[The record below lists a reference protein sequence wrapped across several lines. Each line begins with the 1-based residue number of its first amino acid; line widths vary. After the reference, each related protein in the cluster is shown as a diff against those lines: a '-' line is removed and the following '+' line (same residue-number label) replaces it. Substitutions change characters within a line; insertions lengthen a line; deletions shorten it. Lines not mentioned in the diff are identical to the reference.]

1 MVFLEISRMPP
12 IEVFGKDTKAIELL
26 KKLVGFDTTSYNS
39 NLNLI
44 NFIKSYLASYN
55 IESTLIYDESGKKAN
70 LFATIGRKDVG
81 GVMLSGHTDVV
92 PVEGQ
97 EWNSNP
103 FFLTESDGNLYGRGS
118 ADMKGFIALVL
129 SRIPE
134 MVSIELTQPIH
145 LAFSYDEE
153 IGCVGVQR
161 MLDLLEHQPI
171 KPICCII
178 GEPTSMEVVIGHKG
192 KHASRVKVKGHA
204 CHSGQAPFG
213 VNAVDFASE
222 LIVYIRKLAREKV
235 QDGPF
240 DMDYEVPHSTLHTGV
255 VKGGTALNIVPN
267 FCQFDFEIRHLYEED
282 PQHLLD
288 KIETYA
294 KENLESEMHLI
305 DSEAGFSFET
315 LATYPGLLT
324 DPGIDFVAYVK
335 ELLES
340 GAHSKVIFGTEGGLF
355 QKRLGIPT
363 LVCGPG
369 NIDQAHKAN
378 EFISLKQLQKGGSF
392 LDRLIISL
400 SVS

>member
-1 MVFLEISRMPP
+1 MPP
-12 IEVFGKDTKAIELL
+12 IEVLGKDTKAIELL
-26 KKLVGFDTTSYNS
+26 KKLIGFDTTSYNS

-44 NFIKSYLASYN
+44 NFIQSYLLSYN
-55 IESTLIYDESGKKAN
+55 IESTLIHDESGKKAN
-70 LFATIGRKDVG
+70 LYATIGRKDIG

-97 EWNSNP
+97 EWHSDP
-103 FFLTESDGNLYGRGS
+103 FSLKESDGNFYGRGS

-134 MVSIELTQPIH
+134 MVSVELTKPIH

-161 MLDLLEHQPI
+161 MLNLLEHQPI
-171 KPICCII
+171 KPSCCII

-204 CHSGQAPFG
+204 CHSGQSPLG

-222 LIVYIRKLAREKV
+222 LIVYIRKLAREKS

-240 DMDYEVPHSTLHTGV
+240 DMEYEVPYSTLHTGV
-255 VKGGTALNIVPN
+255 VKGGTSLNIVPN

-282 PQHLLD
+282 PQYLLD
-288 KIETYA
+288 KIEAYA

-305 DSEAGFSFET
+305 DSETGFSFET

-335 ELLES
+335 KLLDND
-340 GAHSKVIFGTEGGLF
+340 AHSKVIFGTEGGLF